1 MACGRE
7 GRDRIE
13 KARKRREGEA
23 RDENS
28 ARAGKKRRIQRTGK
42 GRRVMSTDAKDEA
55 EKITKSYAE
64 IWVFPSATLPTDL
77 SYLDRIN
84 PYVSEA
90 KGSSEIRLGNSRNY
104 CVLGGGGDIRT

>member
-1 MACGRE
+1 
-7 GRDRIE
+7 
-13 KARKRREGEA
+13 
-23 RDENS
+23 
-28 ARAGKKRRIQRTGK
+28 
-42 GRRVMSTDAKDEA
+42 MSTDAKDEA

-64 IWVFPSATLPTDL
+64 IWVFPSAILPTDL